1 MPSAAKADVHQCHGP
16 VEGMKRAHWIQCCG
30 RSSVHDAGIGSA
42 REVNRRFKLVEHR
55 FEHRLGDGSA
65 RRTDTTSPINAGSWI
80 QTGANIDMFRMSR
93 STDPELLRLRLGD
106 GDHAVEN
113 MAARAAETISISPC
127 NTAKHPSSVAQVV
140 TVATLA

>member
-1 MPSAAKADVHQCHGP
+1 MERTRWVQCSGICLAHDV
-16 VEGMKRAHWIQCCG
+16 
-30 RSSVHDAGIGSA
+30 GIGSA

-65 RRTDTTSPINAGSWI
+65 RRTDTTSTINAKFWI
-80 QTGANIDMFRMSR
+80 QTEANIDMFRMSR

-113 MAARAAETISISPC
+113 MAARAAEIISISPY
-127 NTAKHPSSVAQVV
+127 NIATHLSSVAQVV

>member
-1 MPSAAKADVHQCHGP
+1 MERTRWAQCSGTCPAHDV
-16 VEGMKRAHWIQCCG
+16 
-30 RSSVHDAGIGSA
+30 GIGSA

-65 RRTDTTSPINAGSWI
+65 RRTETTSPINAGSWI
-80 QTGANIDMFRMSR
+80 QTEANIDMFRMSH

-113 MAARAAETISISPC
+113 MAARAAEIISISPN

-140 TVATLA
+140 TVATWA